1 MLWKGNIMANKTN
14 KQNKTDAP
22 KNKRDF
28 KQLKGV
34 LMLLVVMS
42 AIYSI
47 ATIALGTGTEIVPKA
62 LTAPLALWTLCELT
76 KRFAR

>member
-1 MLWKGNIMANKTN
+1 MAKKINKL
-14 KQNKTDAP
+14 NKTDAP

-28 KQLKGV
+28 MQVKGI

-47 ATIALGTGTEIVPKA
+47 STIALGTGTEIVPKA
-62 LTAPLALWTLCELT
+62 LTAPLAVWVLCELT
-76 KRFAR
+76 KRFTK

>member
-1 MLWKGNIMANKTN
+1 MAKKTN
-14 KQNKTDAP
+14 KPNKTDAP

-28 KQLKGV
+28 TQVKGI

-47 ATIALGTGTEIVPKA
+47 ATIALGTGDEIVPKV
-62 LTAPLALWTLCELT
+62 LTAPLVIWVLCELT
-76 KRFAR
+76 RRFTK

>member
-1 MLWKGNIMANKTN
+1 MAKKINKL
-14 KQNKTDAP
+14 NKTDAP

-28 KQLKGV
+28 TQVKGMF
-34 LMLLVVMS
+34 MLLVVMS

-62 LTAPLALWTLCELT
+62 LTAPLALWVLCQLVN
-76 KRFAR
+76 RFTR

>member
-1 MLWKGNIMANKTN
+1 MAKKINKP
-14 KQNKTDAP
+14 NKTDAP

-28 KQLKGV
+28 MQVKGI

-47 ATIALGTGTEIVPKA
+47 ATIAIGTGTEIVPKA
-62 LTAPLALWTLCELT
+62 LTAPLAVWVLCELT
-76 KRFAR
+76 KRFTK

>member
-1 MLWKGNIMANKTN
+1 MANKNN
-14 KQNKTDAP
+14 KPNKTDAP
-22 KNKRDF
+22 KKRDF
-28 KQLKGV
+28 TQVKGI

-47 ATIALGTGTEIVPKA
+47 ATIALGTGTEIVPKV

-76 KRFAR
+76 RRFTK